1 MLCAGTL
8 LTLAVIAPTPALAKT
23 DVVSTSGVMRCEGI
37 YSSYYAALDSV
48 DITWRWNASDGGESK
63 GAKGSLQLTATT
75 KDDGKAVV
83 LDSWTSQIQDVE
95 RVDSDT
101 VMFTST
107 SPISLLNPGLST
119 GVYIVT
125 DNGKTGDTFGQGC
138 SDLSH
143 TEPGSEF
150 HMIDAVGHIRI
161 W

>member
-1 MLCAGTL
+1 MLYAGTL
-8 LTLAVIAPTPALAKT
+8 LALAVIAPTPAMAKT
-23 DVVSTSGVMRCEGI
+23 DVVSTSGVMRCTSV
-37 YSSYYAALDSV
+37 YSSYYAALDAV
-48 DITWRWNASDGGESK
+48 DITWRWNARDGGESK
-63 GAKGSLQLTATT
+63 RARGSLQLTATT
-75 KDDGKAVV
+75 QDNGNAVV
-83 LDSWTSQIQDVE
+83 LDSWTSQILDVE
-95 RVDSDT
+95 RVDPDT

-125 DNGKTGDTFGQGC
+125 DNGKTGDAFGQGC

-150 HMIDAVGHIRI
+150 HMIDAVGQIRI